1 MGGGA
6 ILKHQKN
13 TKKKKLTLT
22 LTLNLSFFEGA
33 ARPPF
38 PRSKKP
44 ERAGAAA
51 SLPSP
56 VYRGRPPLP
65 FDFLL
70 PLSSRQQT
78 HSPLS
83 FKTKPEQPLRSPK
96 PQIFPLSPEKPVKP
110 RTRRYPQT
118 IPTFPLPNAISFPS
132 LPQIGS
138 SLSTQNNLSLIN
150 SRLQHFLPTAADHH
164 TDTHRSVHSSA
175 LTPPATSHILAA
187 ASAAKPIE
195 ADNQTTSFS
204 SISAEP
210 DTSSCTAVDRSTSI
224 LPAA

>member
-1 MGGGA
+1 
-6 ILKHQKN
+6 LTTSKN
-13 TKKKKLTLT
+13 KKTKN
-22 LTLNLSFFEGA
+22 LTLNPFFFKRSGA
-33 ARPPF
+33 PLLPKEQ
-38 PRSKKP
+38 KKP

-70 PLSSRQQT
+70 PFSSRQQT

-118 IPTFPLPNAISFPS
+118 IPTFPPAKHHFLSFSSPDRFFPLNTEQLFPHQQPRTSSPS
-132 LPQIGS
+132 LS
-138 SLSTQNNLSLIN
+138 SSDPDPPRRRPSPVSADPSASFNQQ
-150 SRLQHFLPTAADHH
+150 RAPTAAATTRRGDHPFLRLNTASNLSH
-164 TDTHRSVHSSA
+164 LHCSS
-175 LTPPATSHILAA
+175 
-187 ASAAKPIE
+187 
-195 ADNQTTSFS
+195 S
-204 SISAEP
+204 S
-210 DTSSCTAVDRSTSI
+210 RR
-224 LPAA
+224 